1 VKKPPT
7 LPDIA
12 EQDQTPLVK
21 DLLAIIEQMAT
32 RITQQDEDIALLK
45 DEINI
50 LKGEKKRPVFKGGN
64 LDKKTDKKDVN
75 TSSPKKRA
83 GSSKKKK
90 TRKLVIHEDKVIKP
104 LDDIPP
110 GSRFKGYRDFVV
122 QDLKISTHNTRYRL
136 EHWVTPDNQPL
147 TGKLPTTLNQQHF
160 GSQLIAYIL
169 YQHHHCQTTQPL
181 LLEQLREWGI
191 DISSGQINRLLLDNK
206 ERFHDEKDAILQ
218 SGLAVSSYITVDD
231 SGARH
236 QGNNGY
242 VTHIGNETFGWFQST
257 PSKSR
262 INFLQ
267 LLRAGHEDYYLNA
280 TALAYMEQQAL
291 PLQPLECLRTYQGE
305 CCCNEEDWLALLER
319 LSITNSRHRRIAT
332 EAALLGS
339 LSHHGLCDDLVIVS
353 DDAGQFNILLHALCW
368 IHAERLIHKM
378 IPLNETHRQEIA
390 HVRGQIWDLYKDLKQ
405 YKKKP
410 DKLRIRVFKQ
420 RFDDIFQ
427 QKTSYESLN
436 QTLKRLHKNKSEL
449 LRVLNR
455 PEIPLHTNGS
465 ETDIRDY
472 VKKKKVSGGTRS
484 DEGRRCRDT
493 FATLKKTCRK
503 LGISFWDYLADRLGM
518 PSDPVAPLSVLIT
531 KRAALA
537 TGY

>member
-1 VKKPPT
+1 
-7 LPDIA
+7 
-12 EQDQTPLVK
+12 
-21 DLLAIIEQMAT
+21 
-32 RITQQDEDIALLK
+32 
-45 DEINI
+45 
-50 LKGEKKRPVFKGGN
+50 
-64 LDKKTDKKDVN
+64 
-75 TSSPKKRA
+75 
-83 GSSKKKK
+83 
-90 TRKLVIHEDKVIKP
+90 
-104 LDDIPP
+104 
-110 GSRFKGYRDFVV
+110 
-122 QDLKISTHNTRYRL
+122 
-136 EHWVTPDNQPL
+136 
-147 TGKLPTTLNQQHF
+147 
-160 GSQLIAYIL
+160 
-169 YQHHHCQTTQPL
+169 
-181 LLEQLREWGI
+181 
-191 DISSGQINRLLLDNK
+191 
-206 ERFHDEKDAILQ
+206 
-218 SGLAVSSYITVDD
+218 VDD

-267 LLRAGHEDYYLNA
+267 LLRAGHEDYYLNPA
-280 TALAYMEQQAL
+280 SFAYMEQQGL
-291 PLQPLECLRTYQGE
+291 PLKPLECLRAHQET
-305 CCCNEEDWLALLER
+305 CFPNEKKWLALLEH

-332 EAALLGS
+332 EAALLGC

-378 IPLNETHRQEIA
+378 IPLNEAHRQEIA
-390 HVRGQIWDLYKDLKQ
+390 QVRGQIWDLYKDLKH

-410 DKLRIRVFKQ
+410 DKSRIKVFKQ

-503 LGISFWDYLADRLGM
+503 LGVSFWDYLADRLGI
-518 PSDPVAPLSVLIT
+518 PSDPVAPLSDLIAE
-531 KRAALA
+531 RAALA